1 MDHME
6 TSESKW
12 VNPDD
17 ILYGVNSLRVR
28 GLYVSS
34 KIGNREIRWN
44 RVKQQYL
51 LEVNAEIDWI
61 KFSLYKYEKNTSIIQ
76 S

>member
-1 MDHME
+1 ME
-6 TSESKW
+6 VSKPKW

-17 ILYGVNSLRVR
+17 ILYRVKRLR